1 LALLFPFPE
10 TALVAHRGAH
20 CCGSVE
26 NSLAAIEHAVELAV
40 PGIELDVCNLGD
52 GELVLSHDPYVS
64 VAGAAVPLPALSV
77 RDVAPLMAAGR
88 LVLAQSALDLVRSSN
103 AFLCLDWKGCG
114 DEPRVVRLIDEFGLR
129 ERTIVSSA
137 HSGALARIKDER
149 PGLPTGLSFPASSGS
164 DDHSPSAQCRLVG
177 RGMLAARAD
186 AAMLELS
193 LASPA
198 MFDSLRREGSGV
210 FVWTARDA
218 RTFAALAHLAPDGIM
233 SDAVEEH
240 LSLAS

>member
-1 LALLFPFPE
+1 MALLFPFPE

-20 CCGSVE
+20 CCGSEE

-52 GELVLSHDPYVS
+52 GELVLSHDPFVS

-77 RDVAPLMAAGR
+77 RDAAPLMAAGR
-88 LVLAQSALDLVRSSN
+88 LVPAQCGLDLVRSSN

-114 DEPRVVRLIDEFGLR
+114 DEARVTRLIDEFGMR
-129 ERTIVSSA
+129 DRTIVSSA
-137 HSGALARIKDER
+137 HPGSLARIKEER
-149 PGLPTGLSFPASSGS
+149 PDLPTGLSFPAGAGS
-164 DDHSPSAQCRLVG
+164 DDQPSSAQCRLVG
-177 RGMLAARAD
+177 RRMLDARAD

-218 RTFAALAHLAPDGIM
+218 RTFAALADLAPDGIM